1 MTCKCEPNNL
11 VNVLHMIKPLLSYIP
26 DVVQPS
32 RQVTFQEKF
41 IWSTLAILIYMIASQ
56 VPLFGIIASEQ
67 ADPFYWMRMMMAS
80 NRGTLMDLGISPVIT
95 ASMIMQFLTMSEII
109 KVDFSIKEDKLL
121 HGAATRLISLIV
133 TIAQATVQ
141 VFTGFYGQPKDLGM
155 TYCILLIVQLIF
167 SGLIIILL
175 DELLQKGY
183 GLGNGVNLFIAANVC
198 ESIVWKAFSPKV
210 FFTGRGIEFEGSVIA
225 FFHLLI
231 VRTNKLSALYE
242 ILFRQNLPNLF
253 TFLATVS
260 LFIFVIYLQ
269 GLRVEL
275 TTESTQVR
283 GQTGKYPIKLLYT
296 STSPVIY
303 QNYIV
308 SYFCTI
314 SRLLYKWK
322 PTNNFIRILGI
333 WDTVGTGRMHPL
345 RGIAYYVFP
354 PDSIFDLY
362 RRPIYFLIYLGFTF
376 LSSSFMSRAWIEISD
391 TTPSQAAS
399 NLKKNRMTLKGI
411 RESNMESVFSKY
423 IPTAALLGGFFTSLV
438 VLLSNLFD
446 TIGSGTNVFLAT
458 SIVYQY
464 LELFAKE
471 TAKKSELSFID

>member
-1 MTCKCEPNNL
+1 MTCK
-11 VNVLHMIKPLLSYIP
+11 
-26 DVVQPS
+26 
-32 RQVTFQEKF
+32 QVTFQEKF
-41 IWSTLAILIYMIASQ
+41 IWTTLAILIYMIASQ

-80 NRGTLMDLGISPVIT
+80 SRGTLMDLGISPVIT
-95 ASMIMQFLTMSEII
+95 SSMIMQFFTMSELI
-109 KVDFSIKEDKLL
+109 KVDFSIKEDKILY
-121 HGAATRLISLIV
+121 GALGRLISIILTV
-133 TIAQATVQ
+133 GQAAVQ
-141 VFTGFYGQPKDLGM
+141 VFTGFYGKPKDLGL
-155 TYCILLIVQLIF
+155 TYCSILIIQLIF
-167 SGLIIILL
+167 SGIIIILL

-225 FFHLLI
+225 LFHLLI
-231 VRTNKLSALYE
+231 VRPNKLSALHE
-242 ILFRQNLPNLF
+242 IMFRQNLPNLF
-253 TFLATVS
+253 TFLVTVA
-260 LFIFVIYLQ
+260 LFVFVIYLQ

-322 PTNNFIRILGI
+322 PTNKLVRFLGV
-333 WDTVGTGRMHPL
+333 WDTVKTGRLNAL
-345 RGIAYYVFP
+345 RGISYYISPPESVF
-354 PDSIFDLY
+354 DIY
-362 RRPIYFLIYLGFTF
+362 RRPVYFFIYLAITF
-376 LSSSFMSRAWIEISD
+376 ISCALMSRAWVEVGGG
-391 TTPSQAAS
+391 TPSNCAS

-411 RESNMESVFSKY
+411 RESNMEFVFSKY
-423 IPTAALLGGFFTSLV
+423 IPSAALLSGFFTCLV

-446 TIGSGTNVFLAT
+446 TIGSGSNVFLAT
-458 SIVYQY
+458 SIIYQY

-471 TAKKSELSFID
+471 TAKKSGMSFID